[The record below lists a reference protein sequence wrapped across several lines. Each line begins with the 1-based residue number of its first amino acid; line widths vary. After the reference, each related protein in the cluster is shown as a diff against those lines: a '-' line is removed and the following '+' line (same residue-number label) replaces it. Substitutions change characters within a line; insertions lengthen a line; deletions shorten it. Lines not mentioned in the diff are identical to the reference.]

1 MSNPV
6 HLQVAFVAS
15 LMALEQFESTMPF
28 LRTLLCWLG
37 PTARSLLAAFL
48 PSLALILFLAILP
61 KLCAKLAVM
70 HGDVSLAQAQV
81 RTIECVW
88 IFQFVWVLFGASVMS
103 GLLAGNNAV
112 GVATE

>member
-37 PTARSLLAAFL
+37 PTARSLLAASGVTSSNTSSADEGIFHSSSQNSASSGETSTSIRAETDSRNF
-48 PSLALILFLAILP
+48 SLDAEAPIP
-61 KLCAKLAVM
+61 C
-70 HGDVSLAQAQV
+70 
-81 RTIECVW
+81 
-88 IFQFVWVLFGASVMS
+88 
-103 GLLAGNNAV
+103 
-112 GVATE
+112 